1 MDLLKLQNG
10 SDIRGVASEGVE
22 GEKVNLR
29 EEEAW
34 KIGYAFAGILSK
46 KEGRKIKIS
55 LGRDSRITG
64 SNLLKSAAEG
74 IVASGNDV
82 IDFGIASTPSM
93 FMSVMDNEMA
103 LDGAIMITASHLPF
117 NRNGMKFFTKEGG
130 ANKAFIKEI
139 LEEAEKVSYK
149 AMEEIN
155 LEIECYNYILKYAK
169 ELRNKIIEDTGTEK
183 PLSGSRIIVDAGNG
197 SGGFFV
203 NNFLEPLGA
212 DTEGSLFI
220 EPDGMFPNHVPN
232 PEDKTA
238 IEFIQKQV
246 LSTKADLGIIFDTD
260 VDRAALI
267 DSKGNAINRNRLIA
281 LIGAVVLKEHPGSYI
296 VTDSVTSKGLKK
308 FVEENKGIHHRYKR
322 GYKNVIDE
330 AIRLNNE
337 GKESWLAIET
347 SGHGA
352 LKENYFLDDG
362 AYLMVKLLIEF
373 ANLRNEGKNLFD
385 LIENLEEPFE
395 EKEIRINIGDENFK
409 AYGEKIME
417 ELKAYAVKR
426 EGWTVESPNF
436 EGIRV
441 NCDKNNGDGWFLL
454 RLSLHD
460 PVLPLNIES
469 DVSGG
474 CEIIGKE
481 LMAFLSKFSLLFV

>member
-1 MDLLKLQNG
+1 
-10 SDIRGVASEGVE
+10 
-22 GEKVNLR
+22 
-29 EEEAW
+29 
-34 KIGYAFAGILSK
+34 
-46 KEGRKIKIS
+46 
-55 LGRDSRITG
+55 
-64 SNLLKSAAEG
+64 
-74 IVASGNDV
+74 
-82 IDFGIASTPSM
+82 
-93 FMSVMDNEMA
+93 
-103 LDGAIMITASHLPF
+103 
-117 NRNGMKFFTKEGG
+117 
-130 ANKAFIKEI
+130 
-139 LEEAEKVSYK
+139 
-149 AMEEIN
+149 
-155 LEIECYNYILKYAK
+155 
-169 ELRNKIIEDTGTEK
+169 
-183 PLSGSRIIVDAGNG
+183 
-197 SGGFFV
+197 
-203 NNFLEPLGA
+203 
-212 DTEGSLFI
+212 
-220 EPDGMFPNHVPN
+220 MFPNHVPN